1 MSTATYNVAKNGTT
15 QEKVNILMV
24 DDQPSKLLSYEAM
37 LAETGENLLKA
48 SSGKEALEILLKSD
62 VAVVLMDVSMPEIDG
77 FELANLIRQHPRFE
91 KVAIIFVSAVH
102 LSDMDRI
109 RGYQRGA
116 VDYIGVPIIP
126 EILRA
131 KVGVFAELHRKARQL
146 ERLNGDLR
154 QLSNALLTAQ
164 DEERRRI
171 ARQLHEGLGQDIT
184 AARIMLGA
192 FVQPRQTEENRARV
206 VAEACT
212 LVDRAIQQVRTMSH
226 ILHPPM
232 LDEVGLLSALRW
244 YLEGFTSRSGIQAE
258 LEVSPEE
265 FPRLAF
271 EVETAVFRIIQEAL
285 TNVFRHAG
293 ATRVVLALKKRD
305 NDVLV
310 TVQDNGR
317 GVQPQVSELQP
328 AAVGVGIIG
337 MKQRVQ
343 ELGGRLSLEN
353 ANPGLLVEA
362 VIPVSSSLATA
373 SAFAES

>member
-1 MSTATYNVAKNGTT
+1 
-15 QEKVNILMV
+15 MV

-48 SSGKEALEILLKSD
+48 SSGREALEVLLRTD

-77 FELANLIRQHPRFE
+77 FELADLIRQHPRFE
-91 KVAIIFVSAVH
+91 KVAIIFISAVH
-102 LSDMDRI
+102 LSDVDRI

-116 VDYIGVPIIP
+116 VDYIAVPIIP

-131 KVGVFAELHRKARQL
+131 KVAVFAELHRKARQL

-154 QLSNALLTAQ
+154 QLSKALLTAQ
-164 DEERRRI
+164 DEERRRL
-171 ARQLHEGLGQDIT
+171 AMQLHEGLGQDIS

-192 FVQPRQTEENRARV
+192 FAQPNQTPEDRARV
-206 VAEACT
+206 VAEACA

-232 LDEVGLLSALRW
+232 LEEVGLLSALRW
-244 YLEGFTSRSGIQAE
+244 YLDGFTSRSGIQAE
-258 LEVSPEE
+258 LAVSPEE
-265 FPRLAF
+265 FPRLSF
-271 EVETAVFRIIQEAL
+271 EVETAVFRVIQEAL
-285 TNVFRHAG
+285 TNVFRHAE
-293 ATRVVLALKKRD
+293 ATKVTLGLKSRD

-317 GVQPQVSELQP
+317 GVQSQVSELQP

-343 ELGGRLSLEN
+343 ELGGNLTLEN
-353 ANPGLLVEA
+353 ANPGLLVAA
-362 VIPVSSSLATA
+362 VIPRSSVPAPALTA
-373 SAFAES
+373 P

>member
-1 MSTATYNVAKNGTT
+1 
-15 QEKVNILMV
+15 MV

-48 SSGKEALEILLKSD
+48 SSGKEALEILLKTD

-192 FVQPRQTEENRARV
+192 FAQPRQTEENRARV

-232 LDEVGLLSALRW
+232 LEEVGLLSALRW

-258 LEVSPEE
+258 LAVSPEE

-293 ATRVVLALKKRD
+293 ATKVVLAVKKRD

-362 VIPVSSSLATA
+362 VIPVSTNLATA
-373 SAFAES
+373 SAFTGS